1 MAHAYGLEV
10 TELPDGYTP
19 LDVIGAIKVL
29 NDEGEIELWGFQSDN
44 LTYWEALG
52 ILTVAIKEYDQHINV
67 ITFVAD
73 DDDGEDGDD
82 GDDD

>member
-1 MAHAYGLEV
+1 MATAYDLEV

-29 NDEGEIELWGFQSDN
+29 NDEGEIELWGFQSEN

-52 ILTVAIKEYDQHINV
+52 ILSVAIKEYDQHINV
-67 ITFVAD
+67 IHLEVDDEEYED
-73 DDDGEDGDD
+73 DDDD
-82 GDDD
+82 

>member
-1 MAHAYGLEV
+1 MATAYGLEV

-29 NDEGEIELWGFQSDN
+29 NDEGEIELWGFQSEN

-52 ILTVAIKEYDQHINV
+52 ILSVAIKEYDQHINV
-67 ITFVAD
+67 IHIEVDDEEYED
-73 DDDGEDGDD
+73 DDD
-82 GDDD
+82 

>member
-1 MAHAYGLEV
+1 MATAYDLEV

-29 NDEGEIELWGFQSDN
+29 NDEGEIELWGFQSEN

-52 ILTVAIKEYDQHINV
+52 ILSVAIKEYDQHINV
-67 ITFVAD
+67 IHLQVDDEEYED
-73 DDDGEDGDD
+73 DDD
-82 GDDD
+82 